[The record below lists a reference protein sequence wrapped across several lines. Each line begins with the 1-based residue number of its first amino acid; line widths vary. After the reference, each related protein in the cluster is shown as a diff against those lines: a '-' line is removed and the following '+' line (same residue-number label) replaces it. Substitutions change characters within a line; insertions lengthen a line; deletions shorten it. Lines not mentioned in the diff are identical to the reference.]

1 MLLILSILV
10 LSMYVTSCMLVFCR
24 KISAASGKD
33 VQYVVKYYYYLYV
46 LHRWFTKLAM
56 YAFLK
61 GQSGNAI

>member
-10 LSMYVTSCMLVFCR
+10 LPMYVTSCMLVFCR
-24 KISAASGKD
+24 KISAASGED
-33 VQYVVKYYYYLYV
+33 VQYIVNMYV

-61 GQSGNAI
+61 G